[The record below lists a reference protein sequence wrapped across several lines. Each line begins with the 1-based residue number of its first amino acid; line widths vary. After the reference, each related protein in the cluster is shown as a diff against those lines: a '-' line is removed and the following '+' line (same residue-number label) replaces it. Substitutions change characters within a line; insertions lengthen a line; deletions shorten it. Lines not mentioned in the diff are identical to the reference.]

1 MTQVKE
7 DLVASFPNLEANV
20 FKRRIYDVCVK
31 YVMFNNKILKEKL
44 SVDRYPADTY
54 YTIDDQINVC
64 KPSKTIVPAKKKR
77 TPVKRNTTAT
87 DILEP
92 NDISKNSDDEKDV
105 IPEKKKA
112 KSYPIIFNK
121 SAKNYIDFIISRFL
135 WEIFSIDS
143 SDKWPETMDDIE
155 LYVLKHSKENFP
167 KCNITELIIYS
178 VKAFRPSNIITDS
191 YGIDREL
198 RIKFDEYLNKP
209 NVSNFASIFI
219 TDFLKLLA
227 LFFSNNF
234 WLEKAQTVNIKYFEN
249 ALRYIELSIPVD
261 CNTISDGLLSEIN
274 LYDSIMNTPKVDNKP
289 KKKPTEPVDGEPENV
304 DIEPAPKPAKK
315 ADIEPA
321 PKPAKKA
328 DIEPVSKT
336 AKKIDIEPSPKTSKK
351 ADVIPVPKPAKK
363 ADVIPVPK
371 PAKKADIE
379 PAPKPAKKADVIP
392 VPKPAKKADIEP
404 KKMPC
409 IKNNKISKKQE
420 PEEIEEPEEID
431 ESDEPEDPYDDDDVD
446 N

>member
-1 MTQVKE
+1 MTQVKA

-77 TPVKRNTTAT
+77 TPVKRNTTST
-87 DILEP
+87 DILEL

-121 SAKNYIDFIISRFL
+121 NAKNYIDFIISRFL

-155 LYVLKHSKENFP
+155 LYVLKHSKENFT

-178 VKAFRPSNIITDS
+178 VKAFHPSNIITDS

-274 LYDSIMNTPKVDNKP
+274 LYDSIMNIPKVDNKP

-304 DIEPAPKPAKK
+304 DIESDSNTSPK

-321 PKPAKKA
+321 
-328 DIEPVSKT
+328 T
-336 AKKIDIEPSPKTSKK
+336 
-351 ADVIPVPKPAKK
+351 KPAKK
-363 ADVIPVPK
+363 ADVIPAPK
-371 PAKKADIE
+371 PAT
-379 PAPKPAKKADVIP
+379 KPAKKADVIP
-392 VPKPAKKADIEP
+392 APKPATKPSKKADVIPAPKPSKKADVIPVSKPSKKTDIEQ

-420 PEEIEEPEEID
+420 PEEIEEHD